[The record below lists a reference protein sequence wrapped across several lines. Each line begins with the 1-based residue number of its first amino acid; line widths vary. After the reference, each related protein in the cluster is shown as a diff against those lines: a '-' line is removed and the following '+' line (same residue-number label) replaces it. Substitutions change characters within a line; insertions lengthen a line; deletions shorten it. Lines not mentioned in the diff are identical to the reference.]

1 MTPAVA
7 QWLAKQT
14 PATRELFDERAAI
27 MEFDAGMTRAEAE
40 KRAMEMIIERRSSNG
55 Q

>member
-14 PATRELFDERAAI
+14 PATREQFEERAAI
-27 MEFDAGMTRAEAE
+27 LEYDAGMTREQAE
-40 KRAMEMIIERRSSNG
+40 RMAMEMIIERRSAKK
-55 Q
+55 

>member
-14 PATRELFDERAAI
+14 PATREQFNERAAI
-27 MEFDAGMTRAEAE
+27 LEFEAGMTRADAE
-40 KRAMEMIIERRSSNG
+40 RKAMEMIIERRSSNG